1 MSSTSASPQPLL
13 ARATAWALRRT
24 LVRAFLRYSE
34 RRGAQLADS
43 VTYRAL
49 FSIFAA
55 VLLGF
60 SLAAMWLA
68 GNPAALSSLA
78 DAVNSAVPGLVGT
91 DGDGLIDLSEI
102 DAPAGLTIAGVIS
115 LVGLVGASIGAI
127 GSLRMAVRTIADTSG
142 EDVFFLWV
150 LLRNL
155 GLAVAIALLLVLS
168 AAATF
173 VGSLS
178 VTTVLS
184 WLGVAEDSTAA
195 QLGTRTVGVLVVFVL
210 DALVVLLM
218 FWTMSGVKAPR
229 RALLSGAAVGG
240 AGLTVL
246 QELSGLFVG
255 GASSNPL
262 LASFASIVALLLWVN
277 LSAQVMLI
285 SASVI
290 VTITREA
297 DDRMRERFGASTFA
311 ERRRQ
316 RAEDAVRIA
325 ADELQRAQAAVQA
338 EQDKVLEKAQRA

>member
-1 MSSTSASPQPLL
+1 MSSPSAPAQPIV
-13 ARATAWALRRT
+13 ARLIAWALRRT

-34 RRGAQLADS
+34 HRGPQLADS

-60 SLAAMWLA
+60 SIAALWLA
-68 GNPAALSSLA
+68 GDPVALDALA

-91 DGDGLIDLSEI
+91 DGQGLIDLSAI
-102 DAPAGLTIAGVIS
+102 NAPAGLTIAGVVS
-115 LVGLVGASIGAI
+115 LIGLVGAAIGAI
-127 GSLRMAVRTIADTSG
+127 GSLRMAVRTIADTTG

-155 GLAVAIALLLVLS
+155 GLAVAIAVLLVLS

-173 VGSLS
+173 VGTLS

-184 WLGVAEDSTAA
+184 WLGIAEESSAA
-195 QLGTRTVGVLVVFVL
+195 QVGTRAVGVLVVFVL

-229 RALLSGAAVGG
+229 RALLAGAVLGG

-255 GASSNPL
+255 GAASNPL

-277 LSAQVMLI
+277 LSAQVLLI
-285 SASVI
+285 AASVI
-290 VTITREA
+290 VTITREGE
-297 DDRMRERFGASTFA
+297 DRVRGRFGAATFA

-316 RAEDAVRIA
+316 RAEDAVRTA
-325 ADELQRAQAAVQA
+325 SEELQRAQAAVQA
-338 EQDKVLEKAQRA
+338 EQDAALEKAQRA

>member
-1 MSSTSASPQPLL
+1 MSSTSVSPQPLV
-13 ARATAWALRRT
+13 ARVTAWVLRRT

-34 RRGAQLADS
+34 RRGPQLADS

-60 SLAAMWLA
+60 SIAAMWLA
-68 GNPAALSSLA
+68 GNPAALRSLA

-91 DGDGLIDLSEI
+91 GGDGLIDLSDIE
-102 DAPAGLTIAGVIS
+102 APAGLTIAGVIS
-115 LVGLVGASIGAI
+115 LVGLIGAAIGAI

-155 GLAVAIALLLVLS
+155 GLAVAIAVLLVLS

-184 WLGVAEDSTAA
+184 WLGIAEDSAAA
-195 QLGTRTVGVLVVFVL
+195 QVGTRAVGVLVVFVL

-218 FWTMSGVKAPR
+218 FWTMSGIRAPR
-229 RALLSGAAVGG
+229 RALLVGAALGG

-277 LSAQVMLI
+277 LSAQVLLI
-285 SASVI
+285 AASVI
-290 VTITREA
+290 VTITRESG
-297 DDRMRERFGASTFA
+297 DRMRERFGASTFA

-325 ADELQRAQAAVQA
+325 SEELQRAQAAVQA
-338 EQDKVLEKAQRA
+338 EQDKTLEKAQRA

>member
-1 MSSTSASPQPLL
+1 MSSPSVSPQPLV
-13 ARATAWALRRT
+13 ARVIAWALRRT

-34 RRGAQLADS
+34 HRGPQLADS

-60 SLAAMWLA
+60 SVAALWLA
-68 GNPAALSSLA
+68 GNPAALKALA
-78 DAVNSAVPGLVGT
+78 DAVDSAVPGLVGT
-91 DGDGLIDLSEI
+91 DGDGLIDLSAIE
-102 DAPAGLTIAGVIS
+102 APVGLTIAGVIS
-115 LVGLVGASIGAI
+115 LVGLVGAAIGAI
-127 GSLRMAVRTIADTSG
+127 GSLRMAVRAIADTTG

-155 GLAVAIALLLVLS
+155 GLAVAIAVLLVLS

-184 WLGVAEDSTAA
+184 WLGIAEESTAA
-195 QLGTRTVGVLVVFVL
+195 QIGTRAVGVLVVFVL

-218 FWTMSGVKAPR
+218 FVTMSGVKAPR
-229 RALLSGAAVGG
+229 RALVAGAVLGG

-255 GASSNPL
+255 GAASNPL
-262 LASFASIVALLLWVN
+262 LASFASIIALLLWVN
-277 LSAQVMLI
+277 LSTQVLLI
-285 SASVI
+285 AASVI
-290 VTITREA
+290 VTITHEA
-297 DDRMRERFGASTFA
+297 EDRVRERFGASTFA

-325 ADELQRAQAAVQA
+325 AEELQRAQTAIQA
-338 EQDKVLEKAQRA
+338 EQDAALEKAQRA